1 MSNLYT
7 TFKPYGL
14 NPAVLLHSS
23 YNTQL
28 DIMTLAHPPAEP
40 PPS

>member
-1 MSNLYT
+1 MSDFCM
-7 TFKPYGL
+7 TFKPHGL
-14 NPAVLLHSS
+14 NPAVLLHNS